1 MCNTLSEI
9 PPGEPAA
16 VGDKCA
22 CACVPRTERQEE
34 SPRNTAAP
42 SRARGSPLGLFVWAA
57 SITEQHGPRYTAL
70 AARLGRCCH
79 KDCSQTAGW
88 GLPGAQKAAGPVP
101 WKPPADVQELLLL
114 PCRRCRCQVGLRA
127 PGHPHRELHVA
138 STCSHW
144 EDLYHALLLSQGLE
158 PN

>member
-9 PPGEPAA
+9 PPGEPAS
-16 VGDKCA
+16 VGDERA

-34 SPRNTAAP
+34 SPRNAAAP

-57 SITEQHGPRYTAL
+57 SITEQHGPRYTVLTAPL
-70 AARLGRCCH
+70 SRCCH

-88 GLPGAQKAAGPVP
+88 GCLALRRPLAPYHGSPLQTCRSSCSCPAGGADATA
-101 WKPPADVQELLLL
+101 
-114 PCRRCRCQVGLRA
+114 GLRA
-127 PGHPHRELHVA
+127 RGHPHRELHVA
-138 STCSHW
+138 STCSRR